1 MDTHNPGSLSLLL
14 ISCALIASVSLPVL
28 AAGDGV
34 IVIERQVQPYA
45 IGRSRGVDPYPNT
58 VNANPSAQILRAS
71 SNELSD
77 NDIAGISTG
86 ASITRSIMPNG
97 DITGLNTVGNGNGLG
112 AGAAAGLGGGGAG
125 GISGTVNGA
134 VSRGLA
140 PLNNLG
146 GMIGGAM
153 K

>member
-1 MDTHNPGSLSLLL
+1 MDIHTPGSLSLLL
-14 ISCALIASVSLPVL
+14 ISCALTASVSTPVL

-45 IGRSRGVDPYPNT
+45 IGRSRGTDPYPT
-58 VNANPSAQILRAS
+58 TANANPSAQVMRATN
-71 SNELSD
+71 NELSD

-97 DITGLNTVGNGNGLG
+97 DITGLNTIGNGNGLG
-112 AGAAAGLGGGGAG
+112 AGAAAGLGGGGAS
-125 GISGTVNGA
+125 GISGTVNSA
-134 VSRGLA
+134 VSRGLV
-140 PLNNLG
+140 PVNNLG
-146 GMIGGAM
+146 GMIGGSM

>member
-14 ISCALIASVSLPVL
+14 ISCLMSASVSHPVL

-34 IVIERQVQPYA
+34 IVIERQVQPYV
-45 IGRSRGVDPYPNT
+45 IGRARGVDPYPTT
-58 VNANPSAQILRAS
+58 VNANPSAQILRANNS
-71 SNELSD
+71 ELSD
-77 NDIAGISTG
+77 TDIAGISSG
-86 ASITRSIMPNG
+86 SSITRSIMPNG
-97 DITGLNTVGNGNGLG
+97 DITGLNTIGTATNLG
-112 AGAAAGLGGGGAG
+112 AGSAAGHSGG
-125 GISGTVNGA
+125 GISGTVNSA
-134 VSRGLA
+134 VSSGLT

>member
-1 MDTHNPGSLSLLL
+1 MDTYNYGSLSLLL
-14 ISCALIASVSLPVL
+14 IGCALSASVSVPAL

-34 IVIERQVQPYA
+34 IVIERQVQPYS
-45 IGRSRGVDPYPNT
+45 IGRARGIDPYPTT
-58 VNANPSAQILRAS
+58 VNANPSAQIQNAANS
-71 SNELSD
+71 ELSD
-77 NDIAGISTG
+77 NDIAGISSG
-86 ASITRSIMPNG
+86 SSITRSIMPNG
-97 DITGLNTVGNGNGLG
+97 DMTGLNTISSGNSLN
-112 AGAAAGLGGGGAG
+112 AGGAAGLGGGG

-134 VSRGLA
+134 VSRGLE

>member
-1 MDTHNPGSLSLLL
+1 MDTRTLGSLSLLL
-14 ISCALIASVSLPVL
+14 FSAALSASVSLPAL

-34 IVIERQVQPYA
+34 IVIERKVQPYA
-45 IGRSRGVDPYPNT
+45 IGRPRGLDPYPTT
-58 VNANPSAQILRAS
+58 VNANPSAQIYRAA
-71 SNELSD
+71 NMELSD
-77 NDIAGISTG
+77 NDIAGISSG

-97 DITGLNTVGNGNGLG
+97 DITGLNSIGGASSLGTVGAAGHG
-112 AGAAAGLGGGGAG
+112 AGA

-134 VSRGLA
+134 VSRGLE

>member
-1 MDTHNPGSLSLLL
+1 VDTHNPGSLSLLL
-14 ISCALIASVSLPVL
+14 IGCALSAVVSLPVL
-28 AAGDGV
+28 AANDGV

-45 IGRSRGVDPYPNT
+45 IGRARGTDPYPIT
-58 VNANPSAQILRAS
+58 ANANPTGQIRAVT
-71 SNELSD
+71 NELSD
-77 NDIAGISTG
+77 HDIAGISSG
-86 ASITRSIMPNG
+86 SSVTRSVMPNG
-97 DITGLNTVGNGNGLG
+97 DLNGLNAIGAGNSLG
-112 AGAAAGLGGGGAG
+112 AASAAGQGGGSA

>member
-1 MDTHNPGSLSLLL
+1 MSLLL
-14 ISCALIASVSLPVL
+14 ISCVLSTGVSLPVL

-34 IVIERQVQPYA
+34 IVVQRQVQPYA
-45 IGRSRGVDPYPNT
+45 IGRTRGTDPYPTT
-58 VNANPSAQILRAS
+58 VNTNPSATVNS
-71 SNELSD
+71 ELSD
-77 NDIAGISTG
+77 NDIAGVSSG

-97 DITGLNTVGNGNGLG
+97 DLAGLTNTNSIGLG
-112 AGAAAGLGGGGAG
+112 AGSAAGHGGS
-125 GISGTVNGA
+125 GIADTVNGA

-140 PLNNLG
+140 PVSNIG